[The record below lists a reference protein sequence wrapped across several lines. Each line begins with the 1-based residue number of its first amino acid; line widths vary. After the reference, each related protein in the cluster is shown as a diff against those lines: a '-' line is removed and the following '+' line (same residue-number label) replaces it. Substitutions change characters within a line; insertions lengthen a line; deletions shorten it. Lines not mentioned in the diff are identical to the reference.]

1 MIDLEKNLQR
11 VPLKIFVTEKG
22 ETRGELIR
30 FLAPRTVERLL
41 VELPVEGRIAL
52 FKEGLYFEKPLNI
65 GTEKAVR
72 EVEAGSLAYWPMA
85 NSICIFYEKAKPYS
99 PVNIIGRITENLDL
113 FKMLNSGTKIRFER
127 V

>member
-1 MIDLEKNLQR
+1 MIINDAKN
-11 VPLKIFVTEKG
+11 
-22 ETRGELIR
+22 
-30 FLAPRTVERLL
+30 FLNERIL

-85 NSICIFYEKAKPYS
+85 NSICIFYEKAKP
-99 PVNIIGRITENLDL
+99 IGIALAVLILYLKSCL
-113 FKMLNSGTKIRFER
+113 FQFFPLPYQ
-127 V
+127 